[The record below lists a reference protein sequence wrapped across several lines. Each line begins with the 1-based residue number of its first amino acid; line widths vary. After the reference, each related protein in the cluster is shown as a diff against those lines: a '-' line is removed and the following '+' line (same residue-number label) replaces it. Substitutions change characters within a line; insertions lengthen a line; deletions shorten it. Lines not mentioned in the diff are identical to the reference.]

1 MKFLK
6 KHKEIICGSFI
17 MFILFVV
24 FPANKY
30 IVETTSCGEQ
40 VWIEDMD
47 FFIIKSVICLSLVI
61 VLIFIGG
68 LNQDVLK
75 LNENTEDKINVKV
88 E

>member
-1 MKFLK
+1 MKLLK
-6 KHKEIICGSFI
+6 KHKETICGSLI

-47 FFIIKSVICLSLVI
+47 FFIVKSVICLLVVV
-61 VLIFIGG
+61 VLTFIGG

>member
-6 KHKEIICGSFI
+6 KHKETICGSLI
-17 MFILFVV
+17 VFILFVV

-30 IVETTSCGEQ
+30 IAETTSCGEQ

-68 LNQDVLK
+68 VTQDVVK
-75 LNENTEDKINVKV
+75 LNENTEDKINVKM